1 MKILIDCESEEM
13 EQVLT
18 EALKFIK
25 CEADEELEIGD
36 TTYKKIA
43 DGFIIFKRLKNSI
56 KITKK
61 PKEIIL

>member
-1 MKILIDCESEEM
+1 MNSN
-13 EQVLT
+13 
-18 EALKFIK
+18 LKTP
-25 CEADEELEIGD
+25 EELEIGD

-61 PKEIIL
+61 IK